1 MDKKGKIIILIL
13 ILCILISIGI
23 GIKHSKDKSR
33 EVLSINLA
41 HKDLGQ
47 IVSIIEYGEKSVIAA
62 HYPIFGN
69 STIDDN
75 TRLMIFEHIDKFDTL
90 VGDISLEDKN
100 YKAELNI
107 DYEVYPK
114 GKDIVSIKFLIE
126 ENLPYYAHPNITVET
141 IVYNLKSEKELVLGD
156 VMKGKYLERISKI
169 TREYFSINDTYAP
182 YINSE
187 LFLKGTEPL
196 KENYNNF
203 LLTDDKI
210 IFVFQKYEVFPGMLG
225 VVSVEIPN
233 EALDEFLKSSTNN
246 PQSTEVFISDNR
258 DYTIDLETTKVRNVD
273 PSKPMVALTF
283 DDGPYSKA
291 TIPILDTLK
300 EHNSVATFFVLGN
313 RVANHKDIIKRI
325 VMEGSEIGNHS
336 YNHKQLTTISSKEFK
351 TQIDKTQNAVMEVI
365 GSTPTIM
372 RPTYGSYDDK
382 LRSQATMPM
391 ILWSIDTEDWKSR
404 DPQKIA
410 KHVLDNV
417 KDGDIVLMHDI
428 FVTTAEAVE
437 VIVPELINR
446 GFQLVTISELY
457 GIQGQ
462 VLEVGNIYRH
472 NKNNP

>member
-1 MDKKGKIIILIL
+1 
-13 ILCILISIGI
+13 
-23 GIKHSKDKSR
+23 
-33 EVLSINLA
+33 
-41 HKDLGQ
+41 
-47 IVSIIEYGEKSVIAA
+47 
-62 HYPIFGN
+62 
-69 STIDDN
+69 
-75 TRLMIFEHIDKFDTL
+75 
-90 VGDISLEDKN
+90 
-100 YKAELNI
+100 
-107 DYEVYPK
+107 
-114 GKDIVSIKFLIE
+114 
-126 ENLPYYAHPNITVET
+126 
-141 IVYNLKSEKELVLGD
+141 
-156 VMKGKYLERISKI
+156 
-169 TREYFSINDTYAP
+169 
-182 YINSE
+182 
-187 LFLKGTEPL
+187 
-196 KENYNNF
+196 
-203 LLTDDKI
+203 
-210 IFVFQKYEVFPGMLG
+210 MLG

-404 DPQKIA
+404 DPQKS
-410 KHVLDNV
+410 LN
-417 KDGDIVLMHDI
+417 
-428 FVTTAEAVE
+428 TY
-437 VIVPELINR
+437 LIM
-446 GFQLVTISELY
+446 
-457 GIQGQ
+457 
-462 VLEVGNIYRH
+462 
-472 NKNNP
+472 